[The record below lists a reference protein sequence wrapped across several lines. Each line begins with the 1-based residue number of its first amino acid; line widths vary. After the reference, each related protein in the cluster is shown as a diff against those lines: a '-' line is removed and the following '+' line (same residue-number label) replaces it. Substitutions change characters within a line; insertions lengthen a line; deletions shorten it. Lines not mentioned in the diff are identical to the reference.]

1 MDPHEFTSRFF
12 EAQKGSTDALGT
24 NGQLLCM
31 VIATWA
37 ASFGVNE
44 QGEPEHSTGPHV
56 IRARRDRTNMMV
68 RELLQ
73 LIDLYG
79 LLRRPSCELCPT
91 NWSRSPDNFALLR
104 RGRRSDTVTH
114 HAVDRR

>member
-12 EAQKGSTDALGT
+12 EAQKGGAEALSS

-44 QGEPEHSTGPHV
+44 QGEPEHATGPHV
-56 IRARRDRTNMMV
+56 VRARRERTNMMV

-79 LLRRPSCELCPT
+79 LLRRPSCELRPM
-91 NWSRSPDNFALLR
+91 NWNFKIDKYTLSH
-104 RGRRSDTVTH
+104 RGWSAHTITH
-114 HAVDRR
+114 NAFDRG